1 MTFEKFL
8 AGVHALTHRHVFTAV
23 PAGHLKSCQAR
34 LLPGLPDIGFRP
46 DFIIT
51 NEEDRGPWYWVP
63 PDMVQKIA
71 MTDSPYT
78 AVALLR
84 ARYRE
89 MDERLHRP

>member
-1 MTFEKFL
+1 
-8 AGVHALTHRHVFTAV
+8 
-23 PAGHLKSCQAR
+23 
-34 LLPGLPDIGFRP
+34 
-46 DFIIT
+46 
-51 NEEDRGPWYWVP
+51 
-63 PDMVQKIA
+63 VQKIA